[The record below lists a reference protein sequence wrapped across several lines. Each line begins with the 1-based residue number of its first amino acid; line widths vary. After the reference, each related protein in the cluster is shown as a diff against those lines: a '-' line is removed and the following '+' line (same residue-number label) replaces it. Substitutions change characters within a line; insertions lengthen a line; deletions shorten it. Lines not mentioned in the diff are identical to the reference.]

1 MTNTTTITHETFG
14 DVPDV
19 WWEAP
24 TADTVGYWYRRQDG
38 VLSCYYPA
46 VGWKAMVPA

>member
-24 TADTVGYWYRRQDG
+24 TEEQVGYWYRRQDG